1 MKLQEKLIEC
11 VLRDVVGNSAQFGFI
26 PGRSSME
33 PIYALRQ
40 KTEKY
45 TEAQRGFVSCV
56 YWLREGI
63 RTKPLKIM
71 ERFAKQESFGRLH
84 YIEM

>member
-26 PGRSSME
+26 PGRSAME
-33 PIYALRQ
+33 PIFALRQ

-56 YWLREGI
+56 Y
-63 RTKPLKIM
+63 
-71 ERFAKQESFGRLH
+71 
-84 YIEM
+84 